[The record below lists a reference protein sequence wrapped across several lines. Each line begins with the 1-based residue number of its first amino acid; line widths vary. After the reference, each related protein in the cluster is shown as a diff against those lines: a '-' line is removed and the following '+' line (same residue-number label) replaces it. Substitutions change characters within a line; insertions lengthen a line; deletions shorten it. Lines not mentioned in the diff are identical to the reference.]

1 MDSIVN
7 YYVPLSAEDNEY
19 ELKAGGCILRQDI
32 YHWCREF
39 CLTSVRIV
47 AGQGEDGGSTIM
59 LSFENPRDAAFFK
72 LNFRPETA

>member
-7 YYVPLSAEDNEY
+7 YYVPLSAENNEY
-19 ELKAGGCILRQDI
+19 ELRPGGCVLRQDI
-32 YHWCREF
+32 YQWCQSF

-47 AGQGEDGGSTIM
+47 AGPGANGESTIM